1 MLMKKKMM
9 GILTTALLCI
19 IIAIGIIS
27 DNYSYSDDVIG
38 TFCSGQGV
46 SLDDQY
52 IALFSDSTFSIYQQF
67 GILFSGVYSKNNY
80 GGQQC
85 LQLDFG
91 NGQIILGDYDSQNSC
106 IIFRNASEMNLLY
119 YQNYYK
125 ITDKPVLINVDTLV
139 GLSNVCYGYTFP
151 L

>member
-1 MLMKKKMM
+1 MLKKKKMM
-9 GILTTALLCI
+9 GILSTALLCI

-38 TFCSGQGV
+38 TFCSGQGI

-52 IALFSDSTFSIYQQF
+52 IALFSDGTFSIYQQF

-80 GGQQC
+80 EGQQC
-85 LQLDFG
+85 LQLDLG
-91 NGQIILGDYDSQNSC
+91 NGQIMLGDYDSQNSC

-139 GLSNVCYGYTFP
+139 GLSNVGYTFS

>member
-1 MLMKKKMM
+1 MLKKKKMM
-9 GILTTALLCI
+9 GILSTALLCI

-38 TFCSGQGV
+38 TFCSGQGI

-52 IALFSDSTFSIYQQF
+52 IALFSDGTFSIYQQF

-139 GLSNVCYGYTFP
+139 GLSNVGYTFS